1 MDDSDSDD
9 NLGVS
14 DLGDSEK
21 GANSLAGSNLDHDNF
36 GMRKISDNSN
46 DAVQIKHRFT
56 IVENNFSEDVSDY
69 KDDSVNISKNNESS
83 KSNNN
88 SKIKESNNKKSNKN
102 KDKSEI
108 NFIDFKIILVGDV
121 AVGKTSI
128 IGRYIN
134 NSFDKDYKCTIQA
147 EQQTKI
153 IKEDNNTSVRLNIWD
168 TVGQEKFRSITR
180 QFYRDCQG
188 AIIVFDLTQKKTFDY
203 IPTWISEIKN
213 YGNNDTIII
222 ILGNKSD
229 LTKEREILPNDIKKE
244 LNDEYLY
251 YEVSA
256 KNGNNISMAF
266 DTLKKLIMENKIKN
280 ERKNRKKKDKQD
292 QLSQS
297 LNEFD
302 EEFNEKNRKCC

>member
-9 NLGVS
+9 NLGAS

-69 KDDSVNISKNNESS
+69 KDDSVDISKNNESS

-203 IPTWISEIKN
+203 IPTWIIEIKN